1 MIRVILGI
9 LALTVLTDAPWS
21 EGTRTGASPTDDLPS
36 QSLFDADSIAIHYY
50 QKYCGEVCRYDEDRL
65 WFRRAGAKRTMW
77 YTKEIKKGGYCLND
91 DFTFDDLEQYDLQRG
106 DAVAFHWLN
115 KRLQPVDSS
124 SVISCWIYVNDSV
137 LTCSGEDYRAFKERL
152 LRSVR
157 R

>member
-21 EGTRTGASPTDDLPS
+21 KGTRTGASPTDDLPS
-36 QSLFDADSIAIHYY
+36 QSLFDADSIVIHYY
-50 QKYCGEVCRYDEDRL
+50 QKYCGNVCRYDKDLLR
-65 WFRRAGAKRTMW
+65 FRRTGAQRTIW
-77 YTKEIKKGGYCLND
+77 YSKEIMKGGWCLDGGFEFND
-91 DFTFDDLEQYDLQRG
+91 LKPHDLRAG
-106 DAVAFHWLN
+106 SSAAFHWLD

-124 SVISCWIYVNDSV
+124 RVISCWIYVNDSV